1 MRSAG
6 EATRARILAAA
17 MTEFAEHGLAGARIN
32 RIAADAQASKERLYA
47 YFPSKESLFAA
58 VCGQMVT
65 EVAEQTALTADDLP
79 GYVGR
84 LFDHHVQHPENA
96 RLHDWLSL
104 IPGDLAG
111 QDEVNTALVDKLNE
125 IRRGQRDGLV
135 DPSWDPVDLFL
146 LIIDITKSMAAPNE
160 AAHRLL
166 GSGRARSNAARRAA
180 AVEAVRRLVEPIEL
194 VGATSGS
201 RAARR

>member
-17 MTEFAEHGLAGARIN
+17 KEEFAEHGLAGARIN
-32 RIAADAQASKERLYA
+32 RIAAQAQASKERLYA

-58 VCGQMVT
+58 VSEQLVT
-65 EVAEQTALTADDLP
+65 EVAEQAKLTGDDVP

-84 LFDHHVQHPENA
+84 LFDNHVKHPENA

-104 IPGDLAG
+104 TPGDPAG
-111 QDEVNTALVDKLNE
+111 GDDVSQALVSKLDE
-125 IRRGQRDGLV
+125 IRRGQQDGHI

-146 LIIDITKSMAAPNE
+146 LITDIAKSMAAPNE

-166 GSGRARSNAARRAA
+166 GSGRARSRAARRAA
-180 AVEAVRRLVEPIEL
+180 AVEAARRLVTPS
-194 VGATSGS
+194 TD
-201 RAARR
+201 R